1 MTTLKKFLLKNLFLL
16 IIISLS
22 LFFYLY
28 NLKYTY
34 FFSGDMARDTLA
46 SLRILKNKEITVI
59 GPPLSFGQYGTREIY
74 FSSLTYYMGALGLLL
89 TQRSVF
95 GPIYVNTFLMIIG
108 IIFFYKLCLLY
119 FKSNKKAFF
128 ATFLFSLS
136 PPIVAHLRFFW
147 NPNFLISISP
157 IFWYFY
163 YRCLTDKKYH
173 RLNWFLTGIFAGILF
188 LFHYFVLPVILL
200 AYLILIKKHG
210 IKKFIPTIFG
220 LLISVSPL
228 ILFEIKN
235 KFYLVNALIF
245 NLTVNKNYTNS
256 FKRILSRPLLFK
268 FIDIFQIP
276 VIFFGTQTE
285 ATHFPPII
293 NLNYSQTIML
303 GGLIIFF
310 IFLKIFRQKI
320 KIQNWLL
327 FILIFGALLS
337 SFLAHEAYYLRYFFI
352 CLPLLAIFFAQI
364 LDVKFL
370 LLLIPIFLITNTRIL
385 YSQKAQ
391 NDLIK
396 SRGTAYPLI
405 WHMEKIAQ
413 IIKTDNPTQPYN
425 VTENFIGDARALY
438 LRFFLER
445 DDQIKKPENEL
456 DYANLKTLYVFAPNL
471 KTIEKEG
478 RWEFLATPNLKLTK
492 SFFIDKNK
500 YLFKFER
507 N

>member
-1 MTTLKKFLLKNLFLL
+1 
-16 IIISLS
+16 
-22 LFFYLY
+22 
-28 NLKYTY
+28 
-34 FFSGDMARDTLA
+34 MARDTLA
-46 SLRILKNKEITVI
+46 SFRILKNKEITVI

-89 TQRSVF
+89 TEKSIF
-95 GPIYVNTFLMIIG
+95 GPIYVNTFLMIVG

-119 FKSNKKAFF
+119 FKNDKKALF
-128 ATFLFSLS
+128 ATFLFGLS

-147 NPNFLISISP
+147 NPNFLISVSP

-173 RLNWFLTGIFAGILF
+173 RLDWFLTGILAGILL
-188 LFHYFVLPVILL
+188 LFHYFVLPIILL
-200 AYLILIKKHG
+200 AYLILIKKQG

-245 NLTVNKNYTNS
+245 NLTENRNFGTS
-256 FKRILSRPLLFK
+256 ISAILARPLLVK
-268 FIDIFQIP
+268 FIDVLQIL
-276 VIFFGTQTE
+276 VLFFGKQTE
-285 ATHFPPII
+285 ATYFPSII
-293 NLNYSQTIML
+293 NLNYFQTVFV
-303 GGLIIFF
+303 GSIIVIFSFF
-310 IFLKIFRQKI
+310 KIYRQKI
-320 KIQNWLL
+320 KIPKWLL
-327 FILIFGALLS
+327 LILIFGAFIS
-337 SFLAHEAYYLRYFFI
+337 SFLAHEVYYLRYFFI
-352 CLPLLAIFFAQI
+352 CLPLFTIFLASVF
-364 LDVKFL
+364 DKKFL
-370 LLLIPIFLITNTRIL
+370 IILLPIFLITNIRIL
-385 YSQKAQ
+385 YSQQVQ
-391 NDLIK
+391 NELIERK
-396 SRGTAYPLI
+396 GTAYPLI

-425 VTENFIGDARALY
+425 ITENFIGDARALY

-445 DDQIKKPENEL
+445 DDQIKKLENEL
-456 DYANLKTLYVFAPNL
+456 NYANLKTLYVFAPNL
-471 KTIEKEG
+471 KTIEKES